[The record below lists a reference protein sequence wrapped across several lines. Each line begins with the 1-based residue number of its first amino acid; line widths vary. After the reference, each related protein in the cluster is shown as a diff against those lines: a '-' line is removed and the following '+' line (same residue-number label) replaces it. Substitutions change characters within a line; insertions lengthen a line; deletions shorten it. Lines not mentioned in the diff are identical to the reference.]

1 MNQHHLRIVVA
12 DDERDVRDY
21 FADVLPDLGHELLG
35 SAKTGQELVELCRLY
50 QPDLVISDVRMPE
63 KDGLDAVRELNAER
77 FTPVIIVT
85 AFHDSTT
92 LGRATDAQVFAYLVK
107 PFERPQLE
115 SAIEV
120 AWTRFT
126 QFQNVRDEAQSLR
139 QALEDRKI
147 IERAKG
153 ILMKQAGVD
162 EEQAFRRLR
171 KLARDKQKRLSEIAE
186 MIVTAHEAM
195 GDL

>member
-1 MNQHHLRIVVA
+1 VTAHPLRIVVA

-21 FADVLPDLGHELLG
+21 FADLLPELGHELLG
-35 SAKTGQELVELCRLY
+35 AARTGQELVDLCRQY
-50 QPDLVISDVRMPE
+50 QPDLVISDVRMPD
-63 KDGLDAVRELNAER
+63 KDGLAAVQELNAER

-85 AFHDSTT
+85 AFHDSST
-92 LGRATDAQVFAYLVK
+92 LQRAKEAQVFAYLVK
-107 PFERPQLE
+107 PFERSQLE
-115 SAIEV
+115 SAIEI

-139 QALEDRKI
+139 QALEDRKV

-153 ILMKQAGVD
+153 ILMKQTGLD

-171 KLARDKQKRLSEIAE
+171 KLARDKQKRLSEIAD
-186 MIVTAHEAM
+186 MIITAHEAL
-195 GDL
+195 GNN